1 MPRYLVHMEGGGTM
15 SIRGDLGPHC
25 GDSRCADVGV
35 SLCDFPVGEGKTC
48 DMPLCPGHSFE
59 VAPDMHYCPAHTTM
73 WREFKESGGV
83 ERELKNVVPYS
94 RNSEGSGKDE

>member
-1 MPRYLVHMEGGGTM
+1 
-15 SIRGDLGPHC
+15 
-25 GDSRCADVGV
+25 
-35 SLCDFPVGEGKTC
+35 
-48 DMPLCPGHSFE
+48 
-59 VAPDMHYCPAHTTM
+59 M